1 MKVVLHTFP
10 LICSPIMVT
19 APPCSYV
26 MGGVSDHP
34 PETSI
39 RAGHWAVT
47 HLFIKGIEQDS
58 GLKNW
63 NIIFFSD
70 VNQRKIFLLKINNTS
85 GKQNMIFYA
94 FVSTIQY
101 IVQKLVQAYSTANAS
116 LPIVDNK

>member
-1 MKVVLHTFP
+1 
-10 LICSPIMVT
+10 
-19 APPCSYV
+19 

-47 HLFIKGIEQDS
+47 HLFIKGIGQDS

-63 NIIFFSD
+63 NIIFFFVGKSK
-70 VNQRKIFLLKINNTS
+70 KIFLLKINNTS

-94 FVSTIQY
+94 FVSTIKH

-116 LPIVDNK
+116 LPIVDNN